1 MKKVKDQQKVWN
13 EIAGKWNEFREV
25 PSPAVVGFLSRQGS
39 SLTEGSKDKQ
49 WRVLDLGCG
58 SGRNFSAMASGV
70 ELYAVDF
77 SEEMLVHAKNKAES
91 LGLKADFVH
100 SYSGKLSFKDNFF
113 DSIICVAVLH
123 CIPSKE
129 ERVNTI
135 KEIYR
140 TLKKG
145 SSALISVWGKN
156 SPRLKNKPKECFV
169 SWTVK
174 SEKISRKG
182 EQEIK
187 QDRYTYIYDLDELK
201 EEVLAAGFKI
211 ENIWEER
218 NVNVIVRKL

>member
-1 MKKVKDQQKVWN
+1 MKVDNQESVWN
-13 EIAGKWNEFREV
+13 EIAVKWNEFRET
-25 PSPAVVGFLSRQGS
+25 PSPTVVEFLSQQGS
-39 SLTEGSKDKQ
+39 SFYEGSKDKK

-58 SGRNFSAMASGV
+58 SGRNFSAMAKDIQ
-70 ELYAVDF
+70 LHAVDF
-77 SEEMLVHAKNKAES
+77 SKEMLVHAKEKAEQ
-91 LGLKADFVH
+91 LGLKVDIFQ
-100 SYSGKLSFKDNFF
+100 SNSDKIPFKDNYF

-123 CIPSKE
+123 CVPSKE
-129 ERVNTI
+129 ERANTI

-174 SEKISRKG
+174 SEKDSRKG
-182 EQEIK
+182 EQGIK
-187 QDRYTYIYDLDELK
+187 QERYTYIYDLEELK
-201 EEVLAAGFKI
+201 KEILDAGFEI

-218 NVNVIVRKL
+218 NVNVIVKKL

>member
-1 MKKVKDQQKVWN
+1 MEVENQARVWD

-25 PSPAVVGFLSRQGS
+25 PSPTVIEFLREKRG
-39 SLTEGSKDKQ
+39 
-49 WRVLDLGCG
+49 RILDLGCG
-58 SGRNFSAMASGV
+58 SGRNFSAMAQDV
-70 ELYAVDF
+70 DLYAVDF
-77 SEEMLVHAKNKAES
+77 SEEMLVHAKEKAEK
-91 LGLKADFVH
+91 LGLKADIIH
-100 SYSGKLSFKDNFF
+100 SYSGKLKFKDNYF

-123 CIPSKE
+123 CISTKE

-156 SPRLKNKPKECFV
+156 SPRLKNKGKECFV

-174 SEKISRKG
+174 NDKPARKG
-182 EQEIK
+182 EAEIK
-187 QDRYTYIYDLDELK
+187 QERYTYVYDLEELK
-201 EEVLAAGFKI
+201 KEVLDVGFEI

-218 NVNVIVRKL
+218 NVNVIVKKL

>member
-1 MKKVKDQQKVWN
+1 MIMVKNQERVWD

-25 PSPAVVGFLSRQGS
+25 PSPTVVEFLSQQGS
-39 SLTEGSKDKQ
+39 SPTRGSKDKP

-58 SGRNFSAMASGV
+58 SGRNFSAMSKNI

-77 SEEMLVHAKNKAES
+77 SEQMLVHAKEKAEK
-91 LGLKADFVH
+91 LGLKADFLH
-100 SYSGKLSFKDNFF
+100 SYSGKLPFKDDFF
-113 DSIICVAVLH
+113 DSTICVAVLH

-135 KEIYR
+135 KEVYR

-156 SPRLKNKPKECFV
+156 SPRLKNKGKECFV

-174 SEKISRKG
+174 SEKPSRKG
-182 EQEIK
+182 EKEIK
-187 QDRYTYIYDLDELK
+187 QERYTYVYDLEELK
-201 EEVLAAGFKI
+201 KEVLEAGFKI

-218 NVNVIVRKL
+218 NINVIVKK